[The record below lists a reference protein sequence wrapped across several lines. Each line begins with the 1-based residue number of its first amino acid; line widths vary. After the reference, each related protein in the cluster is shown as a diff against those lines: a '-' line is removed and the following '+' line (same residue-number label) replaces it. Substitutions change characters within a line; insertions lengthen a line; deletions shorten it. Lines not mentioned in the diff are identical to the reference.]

1 MDHLTIK
8 KGNNKITLKKSKKF
22 VGIRTKGDKSAIDI
36 TVVEKQLLPNV
47 GGFELI
53 KFQETDKSVDTLLD
67 DVRSERDV
75 ELGTHVYY
83 LEGSNRPMIPT
94 GEIFIIFQDKV
105 SEEEQKVI
113 LDEYSLI
120 LVERRSSSTII
131 VKVSKNSP
139 NPVKTGHFL
148 NKIRM
153 VKSAQPD
160 LDTYVDEY
168 PAVALPIDP
177 LLPHEWHLKN
187 PGKIYDANYN
197 IKRGADAKVI
207 DAWNRLGNMGSPN
220 ITIAVIDNGFDLSH
234 PDLNSNIVKPYDLWN
249 DSSHITQG
257 DPRFDHGTP
266 CASVAIAPATGTG
279 MVGVAPNAKFMPING
294 TSYGWRATEKMFDY
308 CIQNKAD
315 IISCS
320 WGSVDPAFDLDDIKK
335 AAIHKAA
342 TQGRNGK
349 GCIIVYAGG
358 NEGENYLNFYAQHP
372 NVIAVAAS
380 TSKDEHATY
389 SNKGSQITVCAPSN
403 GDWPIIAAR
412 ASWDE
417 GTPFQV
423 GPRRYWF
430 DGVSRGDKYKHF
442 GGTSSAAP
450 LVAGVCALILSA
462 NPELTSAE
470 VKQILM
476 RTADKIG
483 NPSDYMNGY
492 SNKFGYGRINA
503 DKAVAEAFRMKDG
516 FMPNPDNGTTD
527 SPFPGSDDG
536 NDNGGSTTSPDT
548 DTGTGIPP
556 ILGGGSTSTPTK
568 SGEGLF
574 RFSVQ
579 RQPSQGFGVQVFAF
593 ADYGNV
599 LIKAES
605 IEKQF
610 DQPVIININKFGG
623 RTVFKVI
630 VGVFGGIDD
639 ARSLQ
644 RRLENAGIKGFIRN
658 LSTLK

>member
-1 MDHLTIK
+1 MDNLTIK
-8 KGNNKITLKKSKKF
+8 KGNNKISIKKSKKF
-22 VGIRTKGDKSAIDI
+22 VGIKTKGHKSATDI
-36 TVVEKQLLPNV
+36 PVVKEQLLPNV
-47 GGFELI
+47 GGFELV
-53 KFQETDKSVDTLLD
+53 KFQDSDQSVDTLLD
-67 DVRSERDV
+67 EVRNERDV
-75 ELGTHVYY
+75 DLGTHVYY
-83 LEGSNRPMIPT
+83 MEGSNHPMIPT
-94 GEIFIIFQDKV
+94 GEIYIVFNNKV
-105 SEEEQKVI
+105 SAEEQQVV
-113 LDEYSLI
+113 LDEYHLT
-120 LVERRSSSTII
+120 LVERRSPSII
-131 VKVSKNSP
+131 IAKVSKDSP
-139 NPVKTGHFL
+139 NPVKTAHFL
-148 NKIRM
+148 NKIGM
-153 VKSAQPD
+153 VQSAQPD

-168 PAVALPIDP
+168 SAVALPSDP
-177 LLPHEWHLKN
+177 LLPHEWHLRN
-187 PGKIYDANYN
+187 PGKIYDANYK

-207 DAWNRLGNMGSPN
+207 DAWNRLGNMGSPD

-234 PDLNSNIVKPYDLWN
+234 PDLQGNIVKPFDLWN

-266 CASVAIAPATGTG
+266 CASVAIAPANGSG
-279 MVGVAPNAKFMPING
+279 IVGVAPNSKFMPING

-308 CIQNKAD
+308 CIQNGAD
-315 IISCS
+315 VVSCS

-335 AAIHKAA
+335 AAIHRAA
-342 TQGRNGK
+342 TKGRNGK
-349 GCIIVYAGG
+349 GCVIVYAGG

-389 SNKGSQITVCAPSN
+389 SNKGRHITVCAPSN

-423 GPRRYWF
+423 GARRYWF
-430 DGVSRGDKYKHF
+430 DGISRGDRYKHF

-462 NPELTSAE
+462 NPDLTAAE
-470 VKQILM
+470 VKQILIK
-476 RTADKIG
+476 TADKIG
-483 NPSDYMNGY
+483 DPNEYMNGY
-492 SNKFGYGRINA
+492 STKFGYGRVNA
-503 DKAVAEAFRMKDG
+503 DRAVAEAFRMKDG
-516 FMPNPDNGTTD
+516 FSPDPSTGTTD
-527 SPFPGSDDG
+527 TPFPGSDDG
-536 NDNGGSTTSPDT
+536 DDTSGSTTAPD
-548 DTGTGIPP
+548 TGIPP
-556 ILGGGSTSTPTK
+556 THTGGSTSHPVVK

-574 RFSVQ
+574 RFSVS

-599 LIKAES
+599 LIKAEE
-605 IEKQF
+605 IEKRF
-610 DQPVIININKFGG
+610 DQPVIVNINKFGG

-630 VGVFGGIDD
+630 VGSFGSIDD